1 MKYTLN
7 THPEITVTDPTIE
20 VVSVLDLPQSQTF
33 TPMIQL
39 KGEAMTYSI
48 AHELPAQ
55 PYVNGTWDD
64 ADVMASVENY
74 LKTIA
79 HD

>member
-7 THPEITVTDPTIE
+7 THPEITVTDPSIE
-20 VVSVLDLPQSQTF
+20 VVSVLDLPQAHTF
-33 TPMIQL
+33 TPLITL
-39 KGEAMTYSI
+39 KDKAMTYSI

-64 ADVMASVENY
+64 VDVMAAVDKY

-79 HD
+79 YE

>member
-1 MKYTLN
+1 
-7 THPEITVTDPTIE
+7 
-20 VVSVLDLPQSQTF
+20 LDLPQAQTF
-33 TPMIQL
+33 TPLIAL
-39 KGEAMTYSI
+39 KGEALTYSI

-64 ADVMASVENY
+64 VDVMAAVESY

-79 HD
+79 RD

>member
-1 MKYTLN
+1 MKYTLS
-7 THPEITVTDPTIE
+7 THPEITVTDPSVE
-20 VVSVLDLPQSQTF
+20 VVSVLDLPQAQTF
-33 TPMIQL
+33 TPLIAL
-39 KGEAMTYSI
+39 KDEAMTYSI

-64 ADVMASVENY
+64 VDVMAAVDKY

-79 HD
+79 RD